1 MWNPLNEP
9 KWYTDTLALQLEL
22 LWGLSDQDK
31 QGGQRRGLV
40 DKAVEVVAVGVEEFI
55 EQIGEA
61 VTLCEMWFHQ
71 GGGGGLSLRIWSSSR
86 SQIRSG
92 QFEGFSAGLN
102 RCCVLWKRQNLQS
115 RLNFI
120 YPWQAQKWWGI
131 KTEIKSNHDRV
142 EALSLQRR
150 SSQIG
155 GKLNNFVRN
164 CKIVSKYLKILQCNA
179 NETW

>member
-1 MWNPLNEP
+1 MWL
-9 KWYTDTLALQLEL
+9 
-22 LWGLSDQDK
+22 
-31 QGGQRRGLV
+31 
-40 DKAVEVVAVGVEEFI
+40 
-55 EQIGEA
+55 
-61 VTLCEMWFHQ
+61 HQ

-164 CKIVSKYLKILQCNA
+164 WKIVSKYLKILQCKRNLTMKQLSIYFLFWTQLWGSFSNQRIINIWKYSCTKHTKWA
-179 NETW
+179 TPKIQLP